1 MPTMATSPT
10 NESSFVNLHDRRKVS
25 EGLEA
30 VDATTSLGEADSGK
44 SPTGV
49 NDERLLLPEPNDS
62 GPNNVDKSFLPI
74 IPVSIQ
80 QQAIDTYVHLHDFVQ
95 DQQKNFVLDRK
106 AITTLILSFLAS
118 AVGFIGVAIAAIGG
132 LLVVSCPIWL
142 PIALLTVPLW
152 LPVLLFTSPV
162 WVTVLATLTFC
173 VVGTCSFVVAVAF
186 FFTWPEEWLPAKES
200 SAVVNWYLR
209 HRDMA
214 TLAVAKLQAKFLL
227 YAAGIGPAADAIFVV
242 VDRIDVQAFTAKL
255 GQLDWKEL
263 GNKIQNGEIHEVTTI
278 LLQIAASLIH

>member
-1 MPTMATSPT
+1 MATSPT
-10 NESSFVNLHDRRKVS
+10 NDSSSFTIHKRRKVS
-25 EGLEA
+25 EELEN
-30 VDATTSLGEADSGK
+30 VDATCLGEADPGT

-49 NDERLLLPEPNDS
+49 NDERLLLPDPNDS
-62 GPNNVDKSFLPI
+62 SSETKNADQSFLPI

-80 QQAIDTYVHLHDFVQ
+80 QQAIDTYFHVHDFVQ

-118 AVGFIGVAIAAIGG
+118 AVGFLGVAIASIGG

-142 PIALLTVPLW
+142 PIALLTAPLW

-162 WVTVLATLTFC
+162 WVTVLATVACC
-173 VVGTCSFVVAVAF
+173 VVGTCSFVVAVAL

-200 SAVVNWYLR
+200 SDVVQWYLR
-209 HRDMA
+209 HRDTA
-214 TLAVAKLQAKFLL
+214 TLALAKLQAKFLL

-242 VDRIDVQAFTAKL
+242 VDRIDVQAFTSKL
-255 GQLDWKEL
+255 GEVDWKDL
-263 GNKIQNGEIHEVTTI
+263 SNKIQKGELQEVTSI
-278 LLQIAASLIH
+278 LLRIASSLIH